1 MSTCVRSVRFE
12 LRRNTSTAWTN
23 SNIILLAGEPGVEID
38 TGQMKIGDGVN
49 LWSVLPYV
57 GIPAQGATGPTGPG
71 GAIYLSTARLN
82 LAVQPTEGSILS
94 DVTTAPNLAYSSGN
108 SILFTGPTGS
118 FEGIVKSYT
127 VSGTTGYLDIQEI
140 TDIYG
145 TVTGPILF
153 TINLTGTR
161 GTLFFYGPGSAG
173 PSGRVGDF
181 YIDSN
186 TFVLYR
192 LI

>member
-1 MSTCVRSVRFE
+1 MSSCVRSVRFE

-23 SNIILLAGEPGVEID
+23 SNIILLAGEPGVETD

-49 LWSVLPYV
+49 LWPVLPYV

-71 GAIYLSTARLN
+71 GAIYLSTASLN
-82 LAVQPTEGSILS
+82 LAVQPTEGSILT
-94 DVTTAPNLAYSSGN
+94 DVTTAPNLSYSSGN

-118 FEGIVKSYT
+118 FEGIVTSYT

-145 TVTGPILF
+145 TVTGPTLF

>member
-1 MSTCVRSVRFE
+1 
-12 LRRNTSTAWTN
+12 
-23 SNIILLAGEPGVEID
+23 LLAGEPGVEID

-49 LWSVLPYV
+49 LWPALPYV
-57 GIPAQGATGPTGPG
+57 GIASSGATGPTGPS

-94 DVTTAPNLAYSSGN
+94 DVQTTANLAYSSGN

-118 FEGIVKSYT
+118 FEGIVKTYT
-127 VSGTTGYLDIQEI
+127 VSGFTGYLDIEEI

-161 GTLFFYGPGSAG
+161 GTLFFYGPGAAG

>member
-1 MSTCVRSVRFE
+1 MSLCVRSVRFE
-12 LRRNTSTAWTN
+12 LRRNTSIAWTN

-49 LWSVLPYV
+49 LWPALPYV
-57 GIPAQGATGPTGPG
+57 GIASSGATGPTGPS
-71 GAIYLSTARLN
+71 GAIYLSTASLN
-82 LAVQPTEGSILS
+82 LAVQPTEGSTLS
-94 DVTTAPNLAYSSGN
+94 DVQTTANLSYSSGN
-108 SILFTGPTGS
+108 SILFTGPIGS
-118 FEGIVKSYT
+118 FEGIVNSYT
-127 VSGTTGYLDIQEI
+127 ISGSTGYLNIEEI

-145 TVTGPILF
+145 TVTGPTLF

-161 GTLFFYGPGSAG
+161 GTLFFYGQGVAG

>member
-1 MSTCVRSVRFE
+1 
-12 LRRNTSTAWTN
+12 
-23 SNIILLAGEPGVEID
+23 LLAGEPGVEID

-57 GIPAQGATGPTGPG
+57 GIPAQGATGPTGPS

-94 DVTTAPNLAYSSGN
+94 DVETAPNLAYSSGN

-127 VSGTTGYLDIQEI
+127 VSGFTGYLDIEEI

-161 GTLFFYGPGSAG
+161 GTLFFYGPGAAG